1 MQRPGSGP
9 RRNVDMGEM
18 ERQLNKEGRAGTSPA
33 VCFDP
38 STGLI
43 PASARKRNG
52 LIGESGCEMPFAG
65 AELFVGRW
73 GPRGGGKQTAVV
85 HSDTL
90 RGGDVLYCITPRFG
104 RLIRIL

>member
-9 RRNVDMGEM
+9 RWNVDMGEI

-65 AELFVGRW
+65 AELFGERW
-73 GPRGGGKQTAVV
+73 GAPGGKTDCCGTLRYLRGMYCTVSPRGSV
-85 HSDTL
+85 D
-90 RGGDVLYCITPRFG
+90 
-104 RLIRIL
+104 